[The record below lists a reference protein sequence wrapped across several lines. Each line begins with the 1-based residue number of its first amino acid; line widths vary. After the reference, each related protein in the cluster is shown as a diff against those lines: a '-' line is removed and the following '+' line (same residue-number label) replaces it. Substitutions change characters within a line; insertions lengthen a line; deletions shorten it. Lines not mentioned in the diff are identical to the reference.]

1 MTTVNIHRYMRC
13 RSKIKHFDN
22 QSFRELIL
30 DSECLFVQNKMLP
43 FANSRYL
50 YRYCPLS
57 FRKQT
62 NFFNLSSS
70 LDWRIVGQS
79 VDKSNVLVLVY
90 GERDLDCI

>member
-1 MTTVNIHRYMRC
+1 MSTVSIHRYMCC
-13 RSKIKHFDN
+13 RSKIEHFDN

-50 YRYCPLS
+50 YRYCSLS

-62 NFFNLSSS
+62 NSFNLSFC
-70 LDWRIVGQS
+70 LEWRIVVQS
-79 VDKSNVLVLVY
+79 VDKSNVSVLLY
-90 GERDLDCI
+90 GERDLDYI